1 VLADPPP
8 AGRHETGIDTVQGTH
23 PPERDRVRRSHAG
36 LLGFVAGAVV
46 AIAVALL
53 IVQNTHDTEI
63 EWLFVS
69 GDAATWLVL
78 LITFLAG
85 ALAAMLLQIGARY
98 SARRRR

>member
-1 VLADPPP
+1 MLADPPP
-8 AGRHETGIDTVQGTH
+8 AGRHETGIDTAQRTQ
-23 PPERDRVRRSHAG
+23 PPAGDRVRRSHAG
-36 LLGFVAGAVV
+36 LLGFMAGAVV

-53 IVQNTHDTEI
+53 IVQNTHETEI
-63 EWLFVS
+63 EWLFVN

-85 ALAAMLLQIGARY
+85 ALAAMLLQFGARY